1 MPRPRPLLLFL
12 LLCAAPF
19 SGARADNEL
28 PYFAGNERPS
38 WQEYKQFNPY
48 LERGKDTQNQQ
59 WADEDWYVQD
69 WVAQSASPKA
79 LVDGFFRADIL
90 REQTMRDG
98 VPVIIVGPQFYRLGG
113 FDKRRVITSV
123 DAVYGVT
130 ERGQA
135 ILLHDWRTKRQIGV
149 FTREGLQLE

>member
-1 MPRPRPLLLFL
+1 MSRPFALLLSV
-12 LLCAAPF
+12 LLCAAPLA
-19 SGARADNEL
+19 GARADNEL
-28 PYFAGNERPS
+28 PYNPVNKWPS
-38 WQEYKQFNPY
+38 WQEYKQYNPY

-98 VPVIIVGPQFYRLGG
+98 VPTIIVGPQFYRLGG

-123 DAVYGVT
+123 DAVYGIT
-130 ERGQA
+130 DGGQA